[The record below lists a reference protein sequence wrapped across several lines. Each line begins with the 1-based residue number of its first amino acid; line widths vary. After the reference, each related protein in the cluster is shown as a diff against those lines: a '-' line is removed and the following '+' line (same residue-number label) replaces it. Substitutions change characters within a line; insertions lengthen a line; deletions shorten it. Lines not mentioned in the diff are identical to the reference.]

1 MGDDVDT
8 KHDVWNRTLRLKSTQ
23 QRALFAATNGLV
35 VGAAFAA
42 STLSPCL
49 ASEPTA
55 EHSSKVEVHPVADAA
70 AETPPASAEPPI
82 ADWSGLK
89 HDTLYFLGYQAV
101 VVAVLYALPDEQTRF
116 DKDNA
121 GFNKWRDNVTN
132 PVWDEDKFYLNYIL
146 HPYWGATY
154 YIRGRE
160 RGLTRWQSFGYSALL
175 SSLYEYGAEAFFE
188 PVSYQDLIVTPL
200 IGSLLGEFVFSPL
213 RDSIRAKPGGP
224 NRLDQAVLVLTD
236 PLGAANELIDR
247 LFGVQTQV
255 SFAPMRMARM
265 SGPTGAHRARGTF
278 AAGGGEWARP
288 DRAHPR
294 SVTWGVQLEVR
305 W

>member
-1 MGDDVDT
+1 M
-8 KHDVWNRTLRLKSTQ
+8 KSTQ
-23 QRALFAATNGLV
+23 QRAALFAATDGLV
-35 VGAAFAA
+35 IVAALAVL
-42 STLSPCL
+42 TVSPCL
-49 ASEPTA
+49 ASEATA
-55 EHSSKVEVHPVADAA
+55 EHSNRVEVHPVADAP
-70 AETPPASAEPPI
+70 AETPPAAVAQPI
-82 ADWSGLK
+82 ADWNGLK
-89 HDTLYFLGYQAV
+89 RDTLYFLGYQAV

-116 DKDNA
+116 DKENA
-121 GFNKWRDNVTN
+121 GFSKWRDNVTN
-132 PVWDEDKFYLNYIL
+132 PVWDEDEPYLNYVL

-175 SSLYEYGAEAFFE
+175 SSLYEFGAEAFFE

-213 RDSIRAKPGGP
+213 RDHIRAKRSGP
-224 NRLDQAVLVLTD
+224 DTLDQVLLVLTD
-236 PLGAANELIDR
+236 PMGAVNEVVDR
-247 LFGVQTQV
+247 LFGVKTHV
-255 SFAPMRMARM
+255 SFAPMRVARA

-278 AAGGGEWARP
+278 AASGGEWTRP

-294 SVTWGVQLEVR
+294 GLTWGLQIEVR

>member
-1 MGDDVDT
+1 M
-8 KHDVWNRTLRLKSTQ
+8 KSTQ
-23 QRALFAATNGLV
+23 QRAAFYAATKASVIGAGFAALTV
-35 VGAAFAA
+35 
-42 STLSPCL
+42 SPCL
-49 ASEPTA
+49 ASEATA
-55 EHSSKVEVHPVADAA
+55 EHSNRVEVHPVADAA
-70 AETPPASAEPPI
+70 AEAPPPAVAQPI

-89 HDTLYFLGYQAV
+89 RDTLYFLGYQAV

-132 PVWDEDKFYLNYIL
+132 PVWDDDKAYLNYVL

-224 NRLDQAVLVLTD
+224 DRLDQAVLVLTD

-247 LFGVQTQV
+247 LFGVQSQV
-255 SFAPMRMARM
+255 SFAPMKLARG
-265 SGPTGAHRARGTF
+265 SGSTGGHRARGTF
-278 AAGGGEWARP
+278 AAGGGEWTRA

-294 SVTWGVQLEVR
+294 GVAWGVKIEVR